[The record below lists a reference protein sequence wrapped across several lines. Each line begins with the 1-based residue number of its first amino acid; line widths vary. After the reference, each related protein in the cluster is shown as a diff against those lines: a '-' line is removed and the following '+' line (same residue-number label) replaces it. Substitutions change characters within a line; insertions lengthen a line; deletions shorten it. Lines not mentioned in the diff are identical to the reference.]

1 MTLFDKLFGNSRKID
16 VQFID
21 YSTGNV
27 IGVSNMLAEQLPA
40 TFAIETKMTIAG
52 SEWGS
57 SGIIVG

>member
-1 MTLFDKLFGNSRKID
+1 